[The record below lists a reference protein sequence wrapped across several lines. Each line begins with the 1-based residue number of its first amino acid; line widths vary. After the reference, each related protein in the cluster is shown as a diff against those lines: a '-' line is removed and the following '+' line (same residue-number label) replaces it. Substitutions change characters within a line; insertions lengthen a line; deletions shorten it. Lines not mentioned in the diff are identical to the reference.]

1 MTQAVRNYVG
11 AWTVWF
17 MAGHDHP
24 YPSNELQ
31 ALNTTEYFEALKITE
46 QIKPILIGAMTGV
59 YKFDIAEL
67 IAEQQNKRTYTDESI
82 NVE

>member
-1 MTQAVRNYVG
+1 MTQAVRDYVG

-24 YPSNELQ
+24 YPSNELTN
-31 ALNTTEYFEALKITE
+31 LNTSEYFKAIAITE
-46 QIKPILIGAMTGV
+46 QIKPILVMAMTGV
-59 YKFDIAEL
+59 LKTEYDIINSNATCYYE
-67 IAEQQNKRTYTDESI
+67 EPI